1 MARYDRLIG
10 FLEREAQVLKDRIA
24 TLKERE
30 MHLGVTTG
38 DGDPDPVEEKRREA
52 EVKLMEI
59 EGHLSDLRWDRDHPR
74 V

>member
-52 EVKLMEI
+52 EIMQKEI
-59 EGHLSDLRWDRDHPR
+59 AVHLSDLRWWGREHP
-74 V
+74 